1 MGHELDAAAKE
12 SKDFTDLHTQ
22 ILIKYSF
29 ALQQTD
35 KIEMALA
42 SLNHVDAKDSD
53 TKVAVLK
60 ARLSI
65 LIGAARH
72 DEANTCL
79 TGQ

>member
-1 MGHELDAAAKE
+1 
-12 SKDFTDLHTQ
+12 
-22 ILIKYSF
+22 
-29 ALQQTD
+29 
-35 KIEMALA
+35 MALA
-42 SLNHVDAKDSD
+42 SLNHVDAKDNG

-79 TGQ
+79 TGQWQEYIEFYNR